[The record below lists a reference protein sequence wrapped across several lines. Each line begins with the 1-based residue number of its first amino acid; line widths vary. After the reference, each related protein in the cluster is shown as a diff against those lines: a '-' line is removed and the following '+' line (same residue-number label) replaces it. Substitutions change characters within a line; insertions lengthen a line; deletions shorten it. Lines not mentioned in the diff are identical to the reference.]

1 VKKKIQ
7 LSDEQIKILEK
18 LPEQGMGYQIVDV
31 FLTNGKILK
40 NRIVLNSSFL
50 TIEDNEEINP
60 TEILKIE
67 LVQ

>member
-1 VKKKIQ
+1 
-7 LSDEQIKILEK
+7 
-18 LPEQGMGYQIVDV
+18 MGYQIVDI

-50 TIEDNEEINP
+50 TIEDNEKINP